1 MKKKNLLIA
10 IASLIS
16 TGVLASCNGGG
27 DSSSVTSTPTSQTSE
42 APTSEAPTVDSYLDK
57 AMNVIKSQIEDLE
70 KNSTITASF
79 DLIAS
84 CVVEDK
90 TVEVK
95 YEIVEAVN
103 NEDGIV
109 TVGKT
114 ENKKTK
120 IEVKYPDNTKEVKF
134 KLKYIVSLE
143 NHSKEKVS
151 NEFTVPVQNILS
163 FDEFMKAAVGD
174 QVVVRGVITMRGE
187 FNEKNGDVNIW
198 FENTDGGYYAYKLKC
213 ASKEAYEKDLAP
225 GNEIIVSGQKDVYNK
240 QIEIKSCT
248 YMVVSTNLQTP
259 NYLDASA
266 QFAAAKDGK
275 DTEALDKFQNRK
287 VELKDV
293 EVLGITENKNGNY
306 YNFKIGNAE
315 MYMRF
320 STSYGLTKEQLN
332 EMFAEWKQG
341 FKANVKGVCETY
353 SGQFYL
359 QPYEVGSVTIT
370 SKEVSDADK
379 IATAKAEVNGLFEE
393 KYNANAEVVLPAA
406 NKDYSNVTYA
416 WSVDADSKGCEIVDG
431 KLKITQTAED
441 QVGKV
446 TVTIS
451 LDGTLK
457 ETVNISFT
465 IASSLVVYYS
475 VTEALDIIPTLGLTG
490 NAKSEKEYYIYG
502 TVGEI
507 TNTEYCN
514 FYLTEGESQ
523 ILVYGLYATNGT
535 DRYGSKREIAEIPF
549 VTGDKLFVKAK
560 LQDYVKNGNHTL
572 QLADAVLQSE
582 PAKGTNKVN
591 PMNVTEALAELES
604 LGLTNNAKSE
614 KEYYVTG
621 VVGEITNT
629 QYCNFYLTTGESS
642 ILVYGLYAANGTDRY
657 GSNREIAEI
666 PFVTGDTLIVK
677 TKLQDF
683 VKNDAHTP
691 QLADAVLVPAKS
703 FVATPVTSVT
713 VSGANTVV
721 AGERI
726 TLSAEVTP
734 EGTNKNVTWSSSDET
749 IATVDEKGA
758 VTGVAAGEVTI
769 TATSEGKDAAGQ
781 AVVGTYKVT
790 VTAPA
795 EGTLKSGFV
804 SKDLGIANA
813 EAFTT
818 YTTTDGNITFTGAKN
833 TGSNDPKYYTS
844 GEALRFYG
852 GNTFTIT
859 PKAGATVSKIVIV
872 TSSDTNAIAETNCA
886 VTNGTMTV
894 SGTDVTIVPT
904 DGTAEVVLT
913 NPNTK
918 GNFRVISVQVTYTLA
933 A

>member
-198 FENTDGGYYAYKLKC
+198 LENTDGGYYAYKLKC

-320 STSYGLTKEQLN
+320 STSYGLTKEQLT

-379 IATAKAEVNGLFEE
+379 IATAKTEVNGLFEE

-475 VTEALDIIPTLGLTG
+475 VSEALEIIPTLGLTG
-490 NAKSEKEYYIYG
+490 NDKSEKEYYVYG

-507 TNTEYCN
+507 YNTQYCN
-514 FYLTEGESQ
+514 FYLTEGESS
-523 ILVYGLYATNGT
+523 ITVFGLTDVDGVKFGT
-535 DRYGSKREIAEIPF
+535 GDNKKEITF
-549 VTGDKLFVKAK
+549 STGDKLYVRAK
-560 LQDYVKNGNHTL
+560 LQNYNGTTPEL
-572 QLADAVLQSE
+572 VDAVLQSE

-604 LGLTNNAKSE
+604 LGLTDNAKSE

-621 VVGEITNT
+621 VVGEIYNT
-629 QYCNFYLTTGESS
+629 QFCNFYLTTGESS
-642 ILVYGLYAANGTDRY
+642 ITVFGLTDADGVKFGTGD
-657 GSNREIAEI
+657 NKKEISFA
-666 PFVTGDTLIVK
+666 TGDTLIVK
-677 TKLQDF
+677 AKLQDY
-683 VKNDAHTP
+683 VKNGNHTP
-691 QLADAVLVPAKS
+691 ELVDAVLVPAKS
-703 FVATPVTSVT
+703 FTATPVTSVT
-713 VSGANTVV
+713 ISGANTVV

-726 TLSAEVTP
+726 TLSAEVAP
-734 EGTNKNVTWSSSDET
+734 AEGTNKNIVWSSSDET
-749 IATVDEKGA
+749 IATVDAKGA

-781 AVVGTYKVT
+781 AVVGTYTVT

-804 SKDLGIANA
+804 SKDLGIENGV
-813 EAFTT
+813 AFTS

-872 TSSDTNAIAETNCA
+872 TSSDTSAIAETNCA
-886 VTNGTMTV
+886 VTNGTMTI

-904 DGTAEVVLT
+904 DGTADVVLT

-918 GNFRVISVQVTYTLA
+918 GNFRIISIQVTYTLA